1 MKIKAIHFHVG
12 CQINIIQDRMDT
24 CYLLESNSR
33 APRKRYFH
41 QGNHPLNVYPFEA
54 FAFGSWKP
62 VELIKIE
69 SGRVILHFMD
79 KQEIALDKCFS
90 DMRPKSKI
98 TTFADMR
105 IRSRKATLSDCA
117 SFLRCG
123 IDVCALSNF
132 QSSDDSNQSNSNP
145 VWADVKIN
153 SIERKPHNPEC
164 SCVYHVRFYT
174 NQGSLGSYKNTLS
187 KDVQEVG
194 LNQIFIL
201 QKLGRKSLEDQ
212 PFRWDSSED
221 YISRQQTRLSSGKF
235 VGDISCLAYISL
247 MKNMCFCVRSLQ
259 NKILYQIMGI
269 DTRYSDSHIRAMNFK
284 IKGHM
289 SKSSIF
295 ELDTMS
301 IVPVVQNNEAEV
313 LPPLRRSTR
322 RIREPERYLGYCDDG
337 SGFVYQTR
345 KSKMSTRENDE
356 KLALVNY
363 TFKGDVET
371 SVQKVDTKVSYDV
384 DVIEKEHL
392 KPISVVLAHEKIGL
406 DALEPRILQESGE
419 CSSRFDDIWGSKNND
434 DGGMCNIQ
442 LSGNAQVIGETSS
455 CRYYNLRSGK
465 KYHRKDLLDSDDM
478 MMDLEPKWEGLN
490 SKRGEELKRRRRS
503 DFSRNR
509 NNEEDSDEEQARRR
523 RALDVNAS
531 KEMIDSYLKDMDKL
545 PAIEEAP
552 VPEKWK
558 EAVNFGKG
566 KETEKTQR
574 KEQVEEE
581 VSEIEMLWREMDDA
595 MIEGFLQEQ
604 TEDLSAPTKEETTR
618 TCEHDYR
625 LDEQLGIYCHRCG
638 FVKEEIRYIMPS
650 FAERRSRRH
659 KDRRCNDE
667 EPKPE
672 ANDKPKPEDNDKPKS
687 DANDKSK
694 SDDQQNVNDDPKG
707 DDNDNDIPLLLTNA
721 ACDEPISIENESVWG
736 FIPELGEKML
746 LHQKKAFEFLWQNI
760 AGSMN
765 PTHMEAQSEN
775 RGGCVISHAPGAGKT
790 FLTISFLISYLKL
803 FPNKKPLILAPKTTL
818 YTWYQEFIKW
828 NFPMPV
834 HLIHSRRSQ
843 RSFSEN
849 SFALPGIPNPNEDV
863 KHTMDCLGKIQKWHA
878 HPSVLVM
885 GYTSFLSL
893 MNENSKYE
901 HKKYMA
907 KALKESP
914 GIIVLDEGHN
924 PRSTKSNLRKWLMK
938 VKTELRILLSGT
950 LFQNNFGE
958 YFNTLCLARPRF
970 VHEVLQELDPKY
982 VKSEAEKKAPHLVE
996 SRARKFFMDKIAVK
1010 IDAGNENVEE
1020 KMMGL
1025 NMLKKISSGF
1035 IDVYDSGNADSMLP
1049 GLQIYTLLM
1058 NNTEKQSEILQKL
1071 QKKMNRSGGYPL
1083 EVEFL
1088 ITLVSIHPWLISTT
1102 RCAKKF
1108 FTSSQLEQL
1117 EKCKIDMK
1125 IGSKVKFVMSLV
1137 FRVVKM
1143 KEKVI
1148 IFCRNL
1154 APMWLLL
1161 ELFETYFKW
1170 KMGVEILTLHGEQE
1184 LFERGKVID
1193 KFEDRRGASKVLL
1206 ASISAC
1212 AEGISLTAASRV
1224 IFLDSEWNP
1233 SKTKQAIAR
1242 AFRPG
1247 QEKVVYVYQ
1256 LLAAGS
1262 FEEDKYKKTNWK
1274 DWVSRMIFSEDF
1286 VEDPSK
1292 WQAQKIEDDVLR
1304 EMAEVDKYKSIHQI
1318 VKNEKASTN
1327 L

>member
-1 MKIKAIHFHVG
+1 MKAIHFHVG

-62 VELIKIE
+62 VELIKVE
-69 SGRVILHFMD
+69 SGMVILHFMD
-79 KQEIALDKCFS
+79 KQEIAIDKCFS
-90 DMRPKSKI
+90 DMRPKSEI

-117 SFLRCG
+117 SFLRSG

-145 VWADVKIN
+145 VWADAKIN
-153 SIERKPHNPEC
+153 SIERKPHNHEC

-174 NQGSLGSYKNTLS
+174 NQGSFGSYKNTLS
-187 KDVQEVG
+187 KDVQVVG

-221 YISRQQTRLSSGKF
+221 YISRQQTRLSLGKF
-235 VGDISCLAYISL
+235 VGDISCLASISL
-247 MKNMCFCVRSLQ
+247 IKNMCFCVRSLQ
-259 NKILYQIMGI
+259 NKILYQIMGT
-269 DTRYSDSHIRAMNFK
+269 DTRYSDFHIIAMNFK
-284 IKGHM
+284 LKGRM
-289 SKSSIF
+289 SQSSIF

-301 IVPVVQNNEAEV
+301 IVPFVQNNEAEV
-313 LPPLRRSTR
+313 FPPLRRSTR
-322 RIREPERYLGYCDDG
+322 RIKEPERYLGYCDVG
-337 SGFVYQTR
+337 SGFVNRTG
-345 KSKMSTRENDE
+345 KSKMNTGENDE
-356 KLALVNY
+356 KLAPVNY
-363 TFKGDVET
+363 TFEEDVET
-371 SVQKVDTKVSYDV
+371 SVQKVDTKVSCDA

-392 KPISVVLAHEKIGL
+392 KPISVFLAHEKIGL

-419 CSSRFDDIWGSKNND
+419 SSSHFHDIWGSKNNGD
-434 DGGMCNIQ
+434 AGMCNIK
-442 LSGNAQVIGETSS
+442 LSGNEKVIGETSS
-455 CRYYNLRSGK
+455 FRYYNLRSGK
-465 KYHRKDLLDSDDM
+465 KYQRKDLFDSDDM
-478 MMDLEPKWEGLN
+478 MVDLEPKWDGLN
-490 SKRGEELKRRRRS
+490 SKRGEEQR
-503 DFSRNR
+503 
-509 NNEEDSDEEQARRR
+509 ARRR
-523 RALDVNAS
+523 RTLDVNAS

-545 PAIEEAP
+545 LAIEEAP
-552 VPEKWK
+552 ITEKWK
-558 EAVNFGKG
+558 ETINFGKG

-574 KEQVEEE
+574 EEQVKEE

-604 TEDLSAPTKEETTR
+604 TEDSSAPTKEETTR

-659 KDRRCNDE
+659 KDRQCNDE

-672 ANDKPKPEDNDKPKS
+672 AN
-687 DANDKSK
+687 
-694 SDDQQNVNDDPKG
+694 
-707 DDNDNDIPLLLTNA
+707 NDNDLPLLLTNVT
-721 ACDEPISIENESVWG
+721 CDEPISIENESVWG
-736 FIPELGEKML
+736 FIPELREKMH

-775 RGGCVISHAPGAGKT
+775 KGGCVISHAPGAGKT

-843 RSFSEN
+843 RNFSEN

-863 KHTMDCLGKIQKWHA
+863 KHTMDCLEKIQNWHA

-893 MNENSKYE
+893 MNDNSKYE
-901 HKKYMA
+901 HRKYMA
-907 KALKESP
+907 KALRESP
-914 GIIVLDEGHN
+914 GILVLDEGHN

-938 VKTELRILLSGT
+938 VNTKLRILLSGT

-958 YFNTLCLARPRF
+958 YFNTLSLARPRF

-982 VKSEAEKKAPHLVE
+982 MKSEAEKKAPHLVE
-996 SRARKFFMDKIAVK
+996 SRARKFFMDKITVK

-1025 NMLKKISSGF
+1025 NMLKKITSGF
-1035 IDVYDSGNADSMLP
+1035 IDVYDSGNADSILP

-1102 RCAKKF
+1102 RCAKNF
-1108 FTSSQLEQL
+1108 FTSSHLEQL

-1170 KMGVEILTLHGEQE
+1170 KLGVEILTLHGEQE

-1256 LLAAGS
+1256 LLVAGS